1 MQGDREIRLDISV
14 EVAPVLEARG
24 IRPEDIRG
32 VIGSANET
40 GNLYVHRTSGRC
52 LAYFTPSTTTY
63 WVEFDR
69 NGDSYRVYTAYSHR
83 MEILHGFNMEAKRK
97 ETSEW
102 TCMKCDRPLEL
113 ATVKLKYMEET
124 FGVDIPACPVCQRI
138 FVSEQDATEKMAL
151 AEKMLEDK

>member
-1 MQGDREIRLDISV
+1 MEDYENINVEIAA
-14 EVAPVLEARG
+14 EVGQVLEERG
-24 IRPEDIRG
+24 IRQEDIQR
-32 VIGSANET
+32 VIDFAGKT
-40 GNLYVHRTSGRC
+40 GNIYVNRATGHC
-52 LAYFTPSTTTY
+52 LSYFTPSGTTY

-69 NGDSYRVYTAYSHR
+69 EGDTYRIQRAYSHR
-83 MEILHGFNMEAKRK
+83 MEILHGFNMAAKRQ

-102 TCMKCDRPLEL
+102 TCTKCDKPLEL

-138 FVSEQDATEKMAL
+138 FVSEDDATRKMRQ